1 MQIPCVG
8 KHFSQGP
15 KKLSIQKWKLKY
27 KVSIKSFL
35 AYHWNLKAKKNISGN
50 LFGIEKGNKIFF
62 WPSEKSGEE
71 NAALINCSI

>member
-1 MQIPCVG
+1 MKVEIQSIDQI
-8 KHFSQGP
+8 FSS
-15 KKLSIQKWKLKY
+15 LSLEFE
-27 KVSIKSFL
+27 S
-35 AYHWNLKAKKNISGN
+35 KKNISGN